1 MVCNNGMSTETD
13 RQLIANL
20 GGPTKVAELL
30 DLPKYG
36 GVQRIQNWIKR
47 GIPAAVK
54 VQHPQIF
61 MPELGATA
69 AVPTFPV
76 PNAVAPQET
85 NRTGNVRRHESRREH
100 DVADAEGGRRESAA
114 LDKRFTN
121 V

>member
-1 MVCNNGMSTETD
+1 MNTLQHD
-13 RQLIANL
+13 RELIDSL
-20 GGPTKVAELL
+20 GGPVKVAEMLCF
-30 DLPKYG
+30 G
-36 GVQRIQNWIKR
+36 RFGAQRVSNWKAR

-61 MPELGATA
+61 MPELGITA

-100 DVADAEGGRRESAA
+100 DVTDAEGGRRESAA